1 MLCIASHDAGGAEV
15 LASWVARR
23 QEPCRLLLAGPAL
36 RVFERRLGQAP
47 APLTLEQALQECDHF
62 LTGSSW
68 QSDLEWQVIRTARA
82 RGKRVVT
89 FLDHWGHYRE
99 RFIRHGEECLPDAL
113 WTGDEEAHALASM
126 LFPGMPVELVT
137 NPYFED
143 VREAVAGFAAA
154 SQGVGRDAGL
164 RILFVCEPL
173 SEHGLQEF
181 GDPLHWGYTEFDALR
196 FFFSRLSLL
205 GRPVAEAVIRP
216 HPSERPGKYDALA
229 GELQAM
235 AGIPVHVGGGE
246 PLLKEIA
253 RCDVVAGCESMAM
266 VVGLVAGR
274 RVISA
279 IPPGGRP
286 SSLPHRQIE
295 ILGEP
300 GSNKA

>member
-23 QEPCRLLLAGPAL
+23 KEPCRLMLAGPAL
-36 RVFERRLGQAP
+36 RVFERRLGQAV
-47 APLTLEQALQECDHF
+47 APLSMEQALQECDEF

-68 QSDLEWQVIRTARA
+68 QSDLEWQVIRAARA

-99 RFIRHGEECLPDAL
+99 RFIRHGEECLPDAI
-113 WTGDEEAHALASM
+113 WTGDEEAHALATK
-126 LFPGMPVELVT
+126 LFPGLLVDLVP

-154 SQGVGRDAGL
+154 DDTARAAGL

-173 SEHGLQEF
+173 SEHGQQEF
-181 GDPLHWGYTEFDALR
+181 GDPLHWGYIEFDALR
-196 FFFSRLSLL
+196 YLFSRLSVL
-205 GRPVAEAVIRP
+205 GSPVAEAVIRP

-229 GELQAM
+229 RELQAV
-235 AGIPVHVGGGE
+235 AGIPVRVGGAQ
-246 PLLKEIA
+246 PLLQEIA
-253 RCDVVAGCESMAM
+253 RSDVVAGCESMAM
-266 VVGLVAGR
+266 VVGLAAGR

-286 SSLPHRQIE
+286 SSLPQRQIE